1 MLIDDEGGRFA
12 PLAENLYVN
21 LIRHARIHT
30 SNILWETET
39 LLIRLNLFR
48 GCSTFLD
55 EYSLVCK
62 KSTKRL
68 MSISGVDSATIGVVE
83 PSSSTLGN
91 RLELVLLKLR
101 NIFLHMSF
109 SRSTGSVTFVS
120 SLFFKSFNPSWTS
133 GPPYWLRYF

>member
-1 MLIDDEGGRFA
+1 M
-12 PLAENLYVN
+12 
-21 LIRHARIHT
+21 
-30 SNILWETET
+30 
-39 LLIRLNLFR
+39 
-48 GCSTFLD
+48 
-55 EYSLVCK
+55 CK

-120 SLFFKSFNPSWTS
+120 SLFFKSFNPS
-133 GPPYWLRYF
+133 